1 MGKTKFRKRSYGGT
15 SPSQPP
21 PRPPLP
27 PLPRWQTTPPSLE
40 LRLFNAAQ
48 NGEVEEVRT
57 ILEEMNGQVDEL
69 INWRNP
75 NARNEGN
82 TALMDAAQYNH
93 PE

>member
-1 MGKTKFRKRSYGGT
+1 
-15 SPSQPP
+15 
-21 PRPPLP
+21 
-27 PLPRWQTTPPSLE
+27 LE